1 MTLYRKRAVT
11 WPFNFYTIIWS
22 LSWGTTIDG
31 NKISNKSIRRISSD
45 KFYELVTGDSDA
57 FINLCKI
64 LPEIVA
70 KVIADSDDVTVPNDT
85 VYEEIQQTAVD
96 QGITFGMAL
105 YLLCFSSYSGFADI
119 I

>member
-1 MTLYRKRAVT
+1 M
-11 WPFNFYTIIWS
+11 
-22 LSWGTTIDG
+22 DG
-31 NKISNKSIRRISSD
+31 NKISNKSIRRISAD

-70 KVIADSDDVTVPNDT
+70 KVIPDSDDVTVPNDT